1 MMQNHSQ
8 DNGNAMRGLGQKADV
23 CLILEGTYPYVT
35 GGVSGW
41 AHGLIREQSHLTFH
55 LCAIVPRD
63 AALDLKYTLPSNVI
77 GLTTIRLNDLPP
89 GSTVG
94 TPLARKIHRVLR
106 EPLATLTSDRVME
119 LDDIKRIMEVLQS
132 VGAPLGSSALLD
144 HEEAWKQLIGL
155 YEAAFPDHSFLDYFW
170 SYRAIAGGLYSMLLA
185 PLPQADIY
193 HAMST
198 GYAGLL
204 AARAK
209 VETKKPV
216 FVTEHGIYTNERR
229 IEVISANW
237 LEATAS
243 KALTIDKPR
252 RDLRDL
258 WIDSINNFS
267 RLCYQASDR
276 VITLFSGNQ
285 LPQIEDGA
293 DPAKMQIIPNGVD
306 IKRFAALA
314 HPRQPTPVIA
324 LVGRVVPIKDVKT
337 FIRAVGLLR
346 QYAPDIKAYVIG
358 PTDEDA
364 EYYEECVSLVQLLGL
379 DQNVEFTGQV
389 RVDEYLPAIDILVLT
404 SISEA
409 QPLVILEAGAA
420 GIPIVATDVGACREI
435 VEGVAGEEPKL
446 GLGGIVTP
454 LASPAS
460 TAEAIF
466 TLLSDAALYTS
477 ASEAIATRTAQY
489 YNETIQQ
496 QAYRNLYAQYLRR
509 A

>member
-1 MMQNHSQ
+1 MQ
-8 DNGNAMRGLGQKADV
+8 ALKQKADI

-55 LCAIVPRD
+55 LCAIVPREGE
-63 AALDLKYTLPSNVI
+63 LEMKYTLPSNVI
-77 GLTTIRLNDLPP
+77 GLTTIRLNDLPS
-89 GSTVG
+89 GG
-94 TPLARKIHRVLR
+94 TIGTALANKVHRVLR
-106 EPLATLTSDRVME
+106 EPLATLTSERPME
-119 LDDIKRIMEVLQS
+119 LEDIRRMMDVLH
-132 VGAPLGSSALLD
+132 VVNTPLGSEALLD
-144 HEEAWKQLIGL
+144 REEAWTQLIAL
-155 YEAAFPDHSFLDYFW
+155 YEASFPDHSFLDYFW
-170 SYRAIAGGLYSMLLA
+170 SYRAIVGGLYSMLLA

-229 IEVISANW
+229 IEVTSANW

-252 RDLRDL
+252 RDLRDM

-267 RLCYQASDR
+267 RLCYEASDKI
-276 VITLFSGNQ
+276 ITLFAGNQ
-285 LPQIEDGA
+285 KPQLEDGA
-293 DPAKMQIIPNGVD
+293 DAAKMQIIPNGVD
-306 IKRFAALA
+306 VKRFAALA
-314 HPRQPTPVIA
+314 HPRQATPTVG

-346 QYAPDIKAYVIG
+346 QTAPDVKAYIIG
-358 PTDEDA
+358 PTDEDV
-364 EYYEECVSLVQLLGL
+364 EYYQECLNLMQLLGL
-379 DQNVEFTGQV
+379 DRNIEFTGQV
-389 RVDEYLPAIDILVLT
+389 RVDEYLPQLDVLVLT

-435 VEGVAGEEPKL
+435 IEGTDAEAPNL

-454 LASPAS
+454 LASPAA
-460 TAEAIF
+460 TADAIF
-466 TLLSDAALYTS
+466 TLLSDSELYAK
-477 ASEAIATRTAQY
+477 ASTAIAARTAQY
-489 YNETIQQ
+489 YNEEIQQ

-509 A
+509 AG

>member
-1 MMQNHSQ
+1 
-8 DNGNAMRGLGQKADV
+8 MRGLKQKADV

-41 AHGLIREQSHLTFH
+41 AHGLIQEQSHLTFH

-63 AALDLKYTLPSNVI
+63 GELEVKYQLPSNVI
-77 GLTTIRLNDLPP
+77 GLTTIRLNDLPQ
-89 GSTVG
+89 GGNISTH
-94 TPLARKIHRVLR
+94 LARKVHKVLR
-106 EPLATLTSDRVME
+106 EPLATLTSDKPME
-119 LDDIKRIMEVLQS
+119 LEDIRQIMEVLH
-132 VGAPLGSSALLD
+132 VVHTPLGSEALLD
-144 HEEAWKQLIGL
+144 REEAWKQLIQL
-155 YEAAFPDHSFLDYFW
+155 YEASFPDHSFLDYFW

-229 IEVISANW
+229 IEVTSANW

-252 RDLRDL
+252 RDLRDM

-267 RLCYQASDR
+267 RLCYEASDKI
-276 VITLFSGNQ
+276 ITLFAGNQ
-285 LPQIEDGA
+285 KPQLEDGA
-293 DPAKMQIIPNGVD
+293 DRNKMMIIPNGVD
-306 IKRFAALA
+306 VKRFAALS
-314 HPRQPTPVIA
+314 HPRHEAPSIG
-324 LVGRVVPIKDVKT
+324 LIGRVVPIKDVKT

-346 QYAPDIKAYVIG
+346 QSLPDIKAYIIG
-358 PTDEDA
+358 PINEDA
-364 EYYEECVSLVQLLGL
+364 EYYQECVNLVQLMGL
-379 DQNVEFTGQV
+379 DRTIQFTGQV
-389 RVDEYLPAIDILVLT
+389 KVDEYLPVLDLVVLT

-409 QPLVILEAGAA
+409 QPLVVLEAGAA

-435 VEGVAGEEPKL
+435 VEGTPEESPKL
-446 GLGGIVTP
+446 GVGGIVTP
-454 LASPAS
+454 LASPAA
-460 TAEAIF
+460 TADAIF
-466 TLLSDAALYTS
+466 TLLSDKAMYDAAS
-477 ASEAIATRTAQY
+477 QAISTRTAQY

-496 QAYRNLYAQYLRR
+496 LAYRNLYAQFLRK
-509 A
+509 